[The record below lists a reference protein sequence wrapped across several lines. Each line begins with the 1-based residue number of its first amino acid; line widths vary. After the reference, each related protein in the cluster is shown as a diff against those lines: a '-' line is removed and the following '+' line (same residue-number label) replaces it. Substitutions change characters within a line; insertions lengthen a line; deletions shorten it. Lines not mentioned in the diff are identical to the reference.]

1 VFSFDQDRWIPARD
15 NFLFPVKA
23 LSIVFRKKFLDLLE
37 KAFDQGKL
45 HFPGK
50 TAPLAYPRNF
60 HVLVKRSR
68 RKRWYVYAKKP
79 FGSPQ
84 HLLNYLGR
92 YLSAVARRQAST
104 ASLYPTIESYR
115 SKMGRSPSLTG
126 IEKMGAGSRP

>member
-1 VFSFDQDRWIPARD
+1 MLSFDQDRWIPARD

-23 LSIVFRKKFLDLLE
+23 LSIVFRRKFLKLLE

-60 HVLVKRSR
+60 HVTAQTIEKETMVRLRPKS
-68 RKRWYVYAKKP
+68 
-79 FGSPQ
+79 
-84 HLLNYLGR
+84 LLALPNICSTT
-92 YLSAVARRQAST
+92 SAATST

-115 SKMGRSPSLTG
+115 STMGGSPSLTG
-126 IEKMGAGSRP
+126 IEKTGTGSRP